1 MQKNPLDWG
10 WKKSRDGLIVITTQK
25 EPAPANLLNCI
36 SCKCQ
41 KGCGAAC
48 SCRKAGLKCS
58 RMCAVCN
65 GNACSNVADICL
77 DDDHDDELDVLQNI
91 NSVAE
96 DVIEDAEMSD
106 DDCAGPSGL

>member
-1 MQKNPLDWG
+1 
-10 WKKSRDGLIVITTQK
+10 
-25 EPAPANLLNCI
+25 
-36 SCKCQ
+36 
-41 KGCGAAC
+41 
-48 SCRKAGLKCS
+48 
-58 RMCAVCN
+58 MCAVCN